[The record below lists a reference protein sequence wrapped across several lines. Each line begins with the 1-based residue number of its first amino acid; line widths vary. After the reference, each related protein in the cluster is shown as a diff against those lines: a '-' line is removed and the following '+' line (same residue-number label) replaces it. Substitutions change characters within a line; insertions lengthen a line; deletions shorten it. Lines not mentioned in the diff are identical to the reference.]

1 MLRSFQIIISV
12 IMMALS
18 FLVQS
23 QLDISGPHE
32 TWQSKDTKSRSQ
44 PYLPPMVLTEQKLVK
59 DFQGFISYQVN
70 VTSQGENRLND
81 AANEP
86 SLAVNPLNPQQ
97 IAIGWRQFDN
107 INSDFRQAGVAYS
120 NDGGLTW
127 HNNGPLEPGLF
138 RSDPVLSADADGTF
152 FYQSLRVYDVN
163 GTPGTIDDDV
173 FRVDQWRSD
182 NGGQT
187 WYDKTHALGGDKSWF
202 VIDTSED
209 TTRGNIYAAWNL
221 AGNNYYPDS
230 FNYSADNGH
239 TYTSP
244 ISLPMAPVYS
254 TLALGPAGEV
264 YVAGVYGNGSLY
276 DLYLVKS
283 TNPLSP
289 MFPEFNQVTPLDMNG
304 GMAVGGINPLGLL
317 GQMWVAVD
325 KSNRHTH
332 GRVYVFS
339 SINVDGLDPLDV
351 QFIKSHDGGQ
361 SFSSVRTINDDDDVS
376 NWQWFG
382 TMGVAA
388 NGRIDLIWLDTRND
402 AGSGAKILS
411 QLFYSYSYDG
421 GHHFSA
427 NQPISAPFYHNL
439 GYPVQRKMGDY
450 IDIVSDNKGAHIA
463 YTATF
468 TGGQDVYYLLVQP
481 AAFEE
486 NPYFPGHQM
495 DSIWHHPDV
504 PRQGIFSR
512 TLVANPDSEE
522 PLLSQYEAVFTETPS
537 GQPTWFVLEAGHPK
551 EGDQVVFPILYPTG
565 DLSSHSAALS
575 VIGLATKSR
584 VYDTDGELIPD
595 QMNYEFDMTEER
607 MVEVA
612 ELAGDSGYFDA
623 DFYQNNP
630 FYSQLKS
637 ITLDQLVT
645 GEQPRETACSLR
657 GLPLLNSQE
666 VAEGRVS
673 MVFNRNDKNTQFAGD
688 FSYRKVL
695 DENNQWQV
703 VLDDQGL
710 AIPEWYVMETVEGD
724 VVNDTNTANIRY
736 TSQGGNGF
744 FVIGAPDPGVIGGQI
759 EQVKRLNETQ
769 IETTQ
774 ENGTQEILSIL
785 AYASYCG
792 QDLTAH

>member
-1 MLRSFQIIISV
+1 MG
-12 IMMALS
+12 LS
-18 FLVQS
+18 FLVHA

-32 TWQSKDTKSRSQ
+32 TWQSKGTKSRSQ

-120 NDGGLTW
+120 DDGGLTW
-127 HNNGPLEPGLF
+127 HNNGPLEPGIF

-152 FYQSLRVYDVN
+152 FYQSLRVLETN
-163 GTPGTIDDDV
+163 GRPGLQDDDL
-173 FRVDQWRSD
+173 FRVDQWRSN
-182 NGGQT
+182 NGGQS
-187 WYDKTHALGGDKSWF
+187 WFDKTDVMGGDKSWF

-209 TTRGNIYAAWNL
+209 STQGNIYAAWNL

-230 FNYSADNGH
+230 FNYSVDNGQ
-239 TYTSP
+239 TYTTPVSIP
-244 ISLPMAPVYS
+244 KSPVYS
-254 TLALGPAGEV
+254 TLALGPEGEV
-264 YVAGVYGNGSLY
+264 YVAGVWGEGNLN

-283 TNPLSP
+283 QNPLSV
-289 MFPEFNQVTPLDMNG
+289 MFPDFSQVTALDLNG
-304 GMAVGGINPLGLL
+304 AMAVGGINPVGLL

-332 GRVYVFS
+332 GRVYVLS
-339 SINVDGLDPLDV
+339 SIDVDGLDPLDI
-351 QFIKSHDGGQ
+351 QFIVSHDGGKT
-361 SFSSVRTINDDDDVS
+361 FSPPKTINDDGVIN

-382 TMGVAA
+382 TMSVAP
-388 NGRIDLIWLDTRND
+388 NGRIDVIWLDTRND
-402 AGSGAKILS
+402 TASVLNKNLS

-421 GHHFSA
+421 GQHFSV
-427 NQPISAPFYHNL
+427 NQPISAPFYHYL

-450 IDIVSDNKGAHIA
+450 IDMVSDNQGAHIA

-468 TGGQDVYYLLVQP
+468 TGGQDVYYLHVQP

-486 NPYFPGHQM
+486 NPYFPGHEL
-495 DSIWHHPDV
+495 DSIWHHPEV

-512 TLVANPDSEE
+512 TLVANPDSVS
-522 PLLSQYEAVFTETPS
+522 PQLIQYEAVFTETPS
-537 GQPTWFVLEAGHPK
+537 GQPTWFVLEAGHPI
-551 EGDQVVFPILYPTG
+551 EDDQVVFPILYPTG

-575 VIGLATKSR
+575 IIGLATKSR
-584 VYDTDGELIPD
+584 VYDDQGELIPD
-595 QMNYEFDMTEER
+595 QMNYEFDMREER
-607 MVEVA
+607 LAEVA
-612 ELAGDSGYFDA
+612 ELAGDTGYFDA
-623 DFYQNNP
+623 DFYRNNP
-630 FYSQLKS
+630 FYSQHKS

-645 GEQPRETACSLR
+645 GEQPRHTACSLQ
-657 GLPLLNSQE
+657 GLPLINNSE

-673 MVFNRNDKNTQFAGD
+673 MVFNRNNKNIQFAGD
-688 FSYRKVL
+688 FGYRKAL
-695 DENNQWQV
+695 DENNQLQI
-703 VLDDQGL
+703 VLDDHGL

-724 VVNDTNTANIRY
+724 VVNDDITAHVRY

-744 FVIGAPDPGVIGGQI
+744 FVVGAPDPGVVGGEI
-759 EQVKRLNETQ
+759 EQVKRLNDSQ

-774 ENGTQEILSIL
+774 ENGAQEILSIM
-785 AYASYCG
+785 AYGSYCG
-792 QDLTAH
+792 RDLTVN